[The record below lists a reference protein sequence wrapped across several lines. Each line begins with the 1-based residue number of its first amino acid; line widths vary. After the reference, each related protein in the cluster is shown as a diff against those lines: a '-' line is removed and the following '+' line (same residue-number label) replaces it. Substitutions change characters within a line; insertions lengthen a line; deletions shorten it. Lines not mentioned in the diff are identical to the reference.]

1 MGEPSKTVTGLAERF
16 ADFIQDGSFPCVGA
30 KSALARAEMEILE
43 ARDIR
48 SAWDDLDIF
57 AAVTRFAGRYRAAPH
72 PFQSLAVIFQA
83 PDRMSET
90 QFEDALWARLQSL
103 ADKDAFNGYL
113 HDPRVSD
120 DVTSPHFALSLG
132 EEAFFIVGLH
142 PGASRP
148 ARRFERPVIVFN
160 PHAQFETLREEGRY
174 EKLRERI
181 IERDVALAGEPNPML
196 AKHGEASAA
205 RQYSGRE
212 VEPRWTPPF
221 KSPGSGNAN
230 DN

>member
-1 MGEPSKTVTGLAERF
+1 MVEADKTTTSLAARF
-16 ADFIQDGSFPCVGA
+16 AAFIQGSAFPCVGA
-30 KSALARAEMEILE
+30 KSALARAEMEIVE

-57 AAVTRFAGRYRAAPH
+57 AAVTRFAARYKADPH
-72 PFQSLAVIFQA
+72 PFQSLAVVFGA
-83 PDRMSET
+83 PGRMSET
-90 QFEDALWARLQSL
+90 AFENALWARLQSL

-120 DVTSPHFALSLG
+120 DIASPHFALSLG

-148 ARRFERPVIVFN
+148 GRRFERPVIVFN
-160 PHAQFETLREEGRY
+160 PHAQFELLREQGRY
-174 EKLRERI
+174 EKLREKI
-181 IERDVALAGEPNPML
+181 IERDVAIAGAPNPML
-196 AKHGEASAA
+196 AKHGEGSAA

-221 KSPGSGNAN
+221 RSPGSAH
-230 DN
+230 DD

>member
-1 MGEPSKTVTGLAERF
+1 MGELAEHF
-16 ADFIQDGSFPCVGA
+16 AAFLRGPDFPCVGA
-30 KSALARAEMEILE
+30 KSALAHGAVEMLE

-48 SAWDDLDIF
+48 SAWNDLDILAAITDF
-57 AAVTRFAGRYRAAPH
+57 ARRYRADPH
-72 PFQSLAVIFQA
+72 PFQSLAVLFDS
-83 PDRMSET
+83 PDRISEKA
-90 QFEDALWARLQSL
+90 FEEALWARLQSL

-120 DVTSPHFALSLG
+120 DVASPHFALSLG

-160 PHAQFETLREEGRY
+160 PHAQFEMLREQGRY

-181 IERDVALAGEPNPML
+181 IERDIAIAGGPNPML
-196 AKHGEASAA
+196 ARHGEAPAA

-212 VEPRWTPPF
+212 VGPRWTAPF
-221 KSPGSGNAN
+221 RSPEVGQS
-230 DN
+230 DDP

>member
-1 MGEPSKTVTGLAERF
+1 VAELHKDTAGLAERF
-16 ADFIQDGSFPCVGA
+16 AAFIQDSSFPCVGA
-30 KSALARAEMEILE
+30 KSALARAEMEIVE

-48 SAWDDLDIF
+48 SGWDDLDIF
-57 AAVTRFAGRYRAAPH
+57 AAVTRFAARYKADPH
-72 PFQSLAVIFQA
+72 PFQSLAVVFGA
-83 PDRMSET
+83 PGRMTET
-90 QFEDALWARLQSL
+90 AFEDALWTRLQSL

-120 DVTSPHFALSLG
+120 DVASPHFALSLG

-160 PHAQFETLREEGRY
+160 PHAQFETLRDQGRY
-174 EKLRERI
+174 EKLRDKI

-212 VEPRWTPPF
+212 VEARWTAPF
-221 KSPGSGNAN
+221 KTPGLAN